1 MRRPTDHE
9 VALAVEQVAAAI
21 QVPGLRAGV
30 LELDADGLAVVGWC
44 ERGDESG
51 DLRRVPVAVGAP
63 EPGEDLALVAC
74 EAIEAALG
82 ARQDEIVRI
91 GFACVD
97 EDIDAGWVLDYM
109 YDG

>member
-9 VALAVEQVAAAI
+9 VALAVEQVATAI

-30 LELDADGLAVVGWC
+30 LELDADGLAVVAWYEDGA
-44 ERGDESG
+44 SG
-51 DLRRVPVAVGAP
+51 DLSRVPVMVPAP

-82 ARQDEIVRI
+82 ARQAEIARI
-91 GFACVD
+91 GFACAD
-97 EDIDAGWVLDYM
+97 QDIDAGWVVGYM
-109 YDG
+109 YE

>member
-9 VALAVEQVAAAI
+9 LAEAVEQVATAI

-30 LELDADGLAVVGWC
+30 LELDADGLAVVGWY
-44 ERGDESG
+44 EDEGSG
-51 DLRRVPVAVGAP
+51 DLSRVPVTVAGR

-82 ARQDEIVRI
+82 ARQQEIERI

-97 EDIDAGWVLDYM
+97 QDIDAGWVLAYM
-109 YDG
+109 YE

>member
-9 VALAVEQVAAAI
+9 LAGAVEQVATAI

-30 LELDADGLAVVGWC
+30 FELEAERLAVVGWY
-44 ERGDESG
+44 EDEASG
-51 DLRRVPVAVGAP
+51 DLSRVPVTVSAP

-74 EAIEAALG
+74 EAIEAALE
-82 ARQDEIVRI
+82 ARQDEIARI

-97 EDIDAGWVLDYM
+97 QDIDAGWVLAYM